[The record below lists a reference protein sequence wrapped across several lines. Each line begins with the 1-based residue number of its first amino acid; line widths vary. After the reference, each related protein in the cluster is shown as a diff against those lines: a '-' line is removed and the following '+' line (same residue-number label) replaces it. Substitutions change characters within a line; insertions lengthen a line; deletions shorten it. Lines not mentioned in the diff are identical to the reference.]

1 MSSLGGQLAEAQW
14 ATSSYTTNSR
24 ACVEVALTSDFA
36 GVRDS
41 KDRDGYVL
49 VFDREQWRSFVAG
62 IKA

>member
-1 MSSLGGQLAEAQW
+1 MSSLGEHLTEAQW
-14 ATSSYTTNSR
+14 VTSSYTTNSR
-24 ACVEVALTSDFA
+24 ACVEVALASEVA

-41 KDRDGYVL
+41 KDRDGGTL